1 MGPIYAVPG
10 VNARG
15 ACRRGHPVA
24 ASTGTRETMRGRRE
38 RQRARRFEALVRPH
52 LDALYRLAYRYTQ
65 NVADAEDAV
74 QELLS
79 RLYPRTDELA
89 GIEQL
94 RPWLARVLRNQLTDS
109 HRRQERDPV
118 GHLRVVGAEEPDQ
131 VLDRMQSDAPAPD
144 EAHGRLVLR
153 ERLEAALAVLS
164 ADHREIILLHD
175 VEGYTL
181 TELTEIV
188 GVPVGTLKS
197 RLHRARDHLRRVLG
211 MEPFEAD

>member
-1 MGPIYAVPG
+1 
-10 VNARG
+10 
-15 ACRRGHPVA
+15 
-24 ASTGTRETMRGRRE
+24 MRGSRE

-65 NVADAEDAV
+65 SVEDAEDAV
-74 QELLS
+74 QELLT
-79 RLYPRTDELA
+79 RLYPRTEELA

-109 HRRQERDPV
+109 HRRQGRDPM
-118 GHLRVVGAEEPDQ
+118 GHLRVVVEDAEADHALE
-131 VLDRMQSDAPAPD
+131 RMRSETPTPD
-144 EAHGRLVLR
+144 EAHGQSILR

-164 ADHREIILLHD
+164 AEHREVIVLHD

-181 TELTEIV
+181 TELTVVI

-211 MEPFEAD
+211 MEPFGTD